1 MEFPLNPHKKNQR
14 SEGISQEKNGRD
26 PLGGT
31 DFFLDLFLNE
41 VTKFWGLRENWLK
54 KEFELAIL
62 QKKICIIV
70 RIHNFQELH
79 ILLFH
84 YHQLVISL

>member
-62 QKKICIIV
+62 QKKICIISGCT
-70 RIHNFQELH
+70 IIGIDTM
-79 ILLFH
+79 IL
-84 YHQLVISL
+84 YWEGI